1 VRARLTE
8 AQFTRVRH
16 DILWRG
22 TLLVTPVAAGLSIYN
37 GLWQPVV
44 HFSHLHQV
52 VANLIQSAVIIAVI
66 VVGSD
71 LVLKVWLRRHA
82 RWAVGDAEP
91 DDADRLDLAQL
102 PIRTALTILA
112 VVLAT
117 TAATA
122 VVSVIIGTPAVAALG
137 IGLGFFVTGF
147 TYALIVYLQTERS
160 LRPLYA
166 MALTDSVM
174 PDRRFIGV
182 RPRLYVTWLLGSAG
196 PLVFILAIPLRAT
209 KGDQLP
215 ILVPML
221 YMASVGLLLGAMTV
235 LLTGRSVAEPVT
247 QVRRGLQKVGAGD
260 LDTELE
266 VTNPGDLGQ
275 LQAGFNA
282 MVKGLRER
290 RELEDL
296 FGRHVGEQV
305 ARQALQSGVDLGGEL
320 RLVTALFVDIIGS
333 TAFAETNPPQVVV
346 ARVNELFQTVFDV
359 VSGTGGWINK
369 FEGDGCL
376 CVFGAPTVLP
386 DHVAHGLRAARTL
399 GQRLAV
405 LGLDVGIGVAC
416 GEVVAG
422 NIGSV
427 ERFEYTVIGRP
438 INEAARL
445 TEAAKLHPAHVLA
458 TLDAINT
465 AGDEGANW
473 EPDAELE
480 LRGITLPV
488 AVAHPK
494 SEPGN
499 ESE

>member
-8 AQFTRVRH
+8 AQFVRVRR

-22 TLLVTPVAAGLSIYN
+22 SLLVTPVAVGLSIYN

-44 HFSHLHQV
+44 HVSHLHQV
-52 VANLIQSAVIIAVI
+52 ITNLIQSVVIVAVI
-66 VVGSD
+66 VPGSN
-71 LVLKVWLRRHA
+71 LVLKTWLRRHA
-82 RWAVGDAEP
+82 GWAVGAGEP
-91 DDADRLDLAQL
+91 SDADRLDLARL
-102 PIRTALTILA
+102 PLRTALTILG

-117 TAATA
+117 TLGTSI
-122 VVSVIIGTPAVAALG
+122 VSLAIGTPTVVALG
-137 IGLGFFVTGF
+137 IGLGFFVAGF
-147 TYALIVYLQTERS
+147 TYALIVYLQTERA
-160 LRPLYA
+160 LRPLFEI
-166 MALTDSVM
+166 ALTDSVM
-174 PDRRFIGV
+174 ADRRFIGV

-196 PLVFILAIPLRAT
+196 PLVFILAIPLRSA

-215 ILVPML
+215 VLVPML

-235 LLTGRSVAEPVT
+235 LLTGRSVAEPIT
-247 QVRRGLQKVGAGD
+247 QVRRGLQAVGAGN
-260 LDTELE
+260 LDTELA

-275 LQAGFNA
+275 LQAGFNV

-296 FGRHVGEQV
+296 FGRHVGEEV
-305 ARQALQSGVDLGGEL
+305 ARQALRAGVDLGGEL
-320 RLVTALFVDIIGS
+320 RSVTALFVDIVGS

-346 ARVNELFQTVFDV
+346 TRVNELFEVVFEV
-359 VSGTGGWINK
+359 VSGAGGWINK

-376 CVFGAPTVLP
+376 CVFGAPSDLP
-386 DHVAHGLRAARTL
+386 DHPARGLQAARIL
-399 GQRLAV
+399 GQRLAA
-405 LGLDVGIGVAC
+405 LGLNVGVGVAC

-422 NIGSV
+422 NVGSV

-458 TLDAINT
+458 TLDAVKI
-465 AGDEGANW
+465 AGDEAAHW

-480 LRGITLPV
+480 LRGVQLPV

-494 SEPGN
+494 PKN
-499 ESE
+499 ENGST